1 MNTLILKNSDIQRLV
16 DCYKGSLDCTDH
28 RQWEKWPFHRIYNP
42 YTEDNGGVPCVEKW
56 REIVDAH
63 IAKQTQ
69 PIDFD
74 KLYNDLSELA
84 KGVKGIGKLHI
95 YDTAIC
101 FAKPTK
107 VYIHSGAKEGAKAIL
122 GLCTTATVATFA
134 AKHPELAELTPLQLE
149 DFLCVFKDVLKGEKG
164 IEEKLDEISRYISIC
179 GKKGGGGTCCCRY

>member
-1 MNTLILKNSDIQRLV
+1 MQRLV
-16 DCYKGSLDCTDH
+16 DYYKERLDCTNH

-74 KLYNDLSELA
+74 VLYNELSELA
-84 KGVKGIGKLHI
+84 KDVKGVGKLHI

-101 FAKPTK
+101 FAEPTK
-107 VYIHSGAKEGAKAIL
+107 VYFHSGAKEGAKEIL
-122 GLCTTATVATFA
+122 EHCTTASVATFA
-134 AKHPELAELTPLQLE
+134 AKHPELAGLTPLQLE
-149 DFLCVFKDVLKGEKG
+149 DFLCVFKDVLKGEKS
-164 IEEKLDEISRYISIC
+164 IKEKLNEMSSQSGIC
-179 GKKGGGGTCCCRY
+179 DKKSGNGTCCCRY